1 MINYSTKSFLLAICA
16 IAAGASS
23 AAYGATYTVINY
35 LPQYSQP
42 GPLVEGAPGLFY
54 FTAFADTLQPNAM
67 VSVTILG
74 TTTTLGGFAS
84 PPYNLESQPVT
95 AANGLVYSSVEQ
107 TINGGSGNLF
117 SVGSTAAS
125 EHTYPSTALAPG
137 PLTGNLPDG
146 KLYGLSYSFS
156 TGSYSLATVDLIG
169 NVTPFY
175 QFAGADRPGLPIYHA
190 DGNYYGTAYPAV
202 SGATTYFWR
211 ATPSGSFTQ
220 VANLPFVGGAFIGSF
235 PGAGLLL
242 QATDGNF
249 YGVQPCSPGCSSG
262 NQHGAVFKLTPSG
275 QFTILHDFGPCET
288 VNSLIQGSDGNL
300 YGTTQ
305 AKSILFSLTTS
316 GVYKAQLGM
325 NGADGLCPCYLTQ
338 GSDGIIYGSTSG
350 GGATGGGVIFA
361 FNAGLPVPKPLPG
374 AFTPVSGAVG
384 SRIRIW
390 GYNLFGASV
399 QFNGV
404 PAATTSNS
412 GPNYVWVI
420 VPEGATTGA
429 MTVTTPG
436 GAATTRESF
445 TVN

>member
-54 FTAFADTLQPNAM
+54 FIAIANTAQPNAM
-67 VSVTILG
+67 VSVTIQG
-74 TTTTLGGFAS
+74 TTTTLGGFAD
-84 PPYNLESQPVT
+84 PPYTLESQPAT

-117 SVGSTAAS
+117 SVGPTVGTES
-125 EHTYPSTALAPG
+125 TYPATALAPG

-156 TGSYSLATVDLIG
+156 TGSDSLATVDLIG
-169 NVTPFY
+169 NVTPLY
-175 QFAGADRPGLPIYHA
+175 QFSGAARPGPPLYHA
-190 DGNYYGTAYPAV
+190 DGNYYGIAGLYN
-202 SGATTYFWR
+202 ATPFYR
-211 ATPSGSFTQ
+211 VTPSGSFTQ
-220 VANLPFVGGAFIGSF
+220 IASLPFITDGFAGGTGV
-235 PGAGLLL
+235 LV

-249 YGVQPCSPGCSSG
+249 YGIQPCSPGCSSG

-420 VPEGATTGA
+420 VPEGATTGPI
-429 MTVTTPG
+429 TVTTPG